1 MLAKRTRVWKYPDT
15 GAAKLPKVVDAQ
27 GTLRYPA
34 LYIWQNIDQN
44 TTTTGPQDTDFER
57 ILTTSQLHIGSFAEE
72 NIPRGRH
79 CLLKRPGKSNNRSTL
94 DNCGKV
100 PDHYCTFH
108 GPDHASAD
116 FRGEAR

>member
-1 MLAKRTRVWKYPDT
+1 MVAKRTRVWKYLDT
-15 GAAKLPKVVDAQ
+15 GVAKLPKVVDAQ

-34 LYIWQNIDQN
+34 LYIWQNIGQS

-57 ILTTSQLHIGSFAEE
+57 ILTTSNCISVVLSRKIYLAASAAFSTD
-72 NIPRGRH
+72 
-79 CLLKRPGKSNNRSTL
+79 PGKSNNRSTL

-100 PDHYCTFH
+100 PDHCCTFH
-108 GPDHASAD
+108 APDHAPAD